1 MTHFRE
7 MVCLELINEERQ
19 IHRNT
24 YMMQENLLTAKNNGQ
39 NRIKDRRT
47 ILLQFA
53 KTEDRIL
60 PIKLHIQLTGIKR
73 IKIIYLLKI

>member
-1 MTHFRE
+1 
-7 MVCLELINEERQ
+7 MVCLELIKEERQ
-19 IHRNT
+19 IHRNN

-39 NRIKDRRT
+39 NIIKDRT
-47 ILLQFA
+47 ILLQSA

-73 IKIIYLLKI
+73 IKII

>member
-1 MTHFRE
+1 
-7 MVCLELINEERQ
+7 MVCLELIKEERQ

-24 YMMQENLLTAKNNGQ
+24 CMMQENLLPAKNNGQ
-39 NRIKDRRT
+39 NIIKDWT
-47 ILLQFA
+47 ILLQSA

-73 IKIIYLLKI
+73 IKII